1 MATTTAQLTLSSTD
15 LTSDALS
22 LTTTATLTDTGSTTG
37 VTQTE
42 GLSRKTTSS
51 NSQYTLFNAAPHTA
65 YGANKAHKVYIK
77 NCSATA
83 SEYVSIA
90 ISGEEIGRLY
100 AGDWMFI
107 PWGAHDTDNDLKV
120 TPSVTTSLT
129 VEYMLIISS

>member
-22 LTTTATLTDTGSTTG
+22 LTTTATLTDT
-37 VTQTE
+37 
-42 GLSRKTTSS
+42 RKTTTA

-129 VEYMLIISS
+129 VEYMLIIAV

>member
-51 NSQYTLFNAAPHTA
+51 NSQYTLFNAAPHT
-65 YGANKAHKVYIK
+65 VYIK

-129 VEYMLIISS
+129 VEYMLIIAV